1 MQYFLTDSN
10 EIEIILSIEHG
21 FINLGGAIVIRQTS
35 ELLASIYAT
44 KKICNL
50 IPTDSI
56 RTQSSSIPFFSDV
69 FEESNLKF
77 KKNSSD
83 LSKTNKKKVFETSG
97 YSYSL
102 SGICELFRTYG
113 KRPIL
118 SWKDK
123 LPQRSMITSVEDSIG
138 FHFKSSNESRLGH
151 KTEPWK
157 KFYSYLN
164 QQFPKLIMIL
174 LGTTPLSYLK
184 INPMLS

>member
-10 EIEIILSIEHG
+10 EIEIILNVEDG
-21 FINLGGAIVIRQTS
+21 FINLGGAIVIRQTA
-35 ELLASIYAT
+35 ELIASIYDT

-50 IPTDSI
+50 IPNDSI
-56 RTQSSSIPFFSDV
+56 RPQSSSIPFFSDV

-77 KKNSSD
+77 KIVPIFQKQI
-83 LSKTNKKKVFETSG
+83 KKVFETSG

-151 KTEPWK
+151 K
-157 KFYSYLN
+157 N
-164 QQFPKLIMIL
+164 
-174 LGTTPLSYLK
+174 
-184 INPMLS
+184 